1 MNQEKLIA
9 SIEADLEKLENNL
22 ARERGLNL
30 LIDLYARIRQLSPSQ
45 TKEALLKRHEML
57 ERAVLNA
64 RILARSS

>member
-30 LIDLYARIRQLSPSQ
+30 LIDLYARIRQLPPSQ

-64 RILARSS
+64 RILARSP

>member
-30 LIDLYARIRQLSPSQ
+30 LIDLYARIRQLPPSQ

-64 RILARSS
+64 RILTRSS